1 MGIPNIDSEEIRNKK
16 IKTSKRFA
24 AFVEITVLIMLIVAY
39 LSPSSIFVSTYIV
52 IKSKPENVMSV
63 LSKPQNFNLWNP
75 WYGLDTAVIYNNM
88 FDNKGTPNGVYWTSK
103 NNADLSGNLKLVKS
117 ENPLRLK
124 FVANFGRQGN
134 GVFNFSANYTESG
147 RTILRLDYYT
157 EFGIHPINRL
167 NGLIAPYWIKD
178 DLQRAMKLLKKYIE
192 SCPEFM
198 IEPNKIQP
206 SAIDGDMMAKLNFH
220 AN

>member
-1 MGIPNIDSEEIRNKK
+1 MEIPSIESDKIMDKK
-16 IKTSKRFA
+16 IRTSKRFA
-24 AFVEITVLIMLIVAY
+24 AFVGATVLIMLVVAY

-52 IKSKPENVMSV
+52 IKSKPENVMGV

-75 WYGLDTAVIYNNM
+75 WYGLDTAVVYNTM
-88 FDNKGTPNGVYWTSK
+88 YDKKGEPNGICWTSK

-117 ENPLRLK
+117 ENPLRVK

-167 NGLIAPYWIKD
+167 NGLIAPYWLKD
-178 DLQRAMKLLKKYIE
+178 DMHRAMKLLKKAIE

-206 SAIDGDMMAKLNFH
+206 STIDGDMMAVLNL
-220 AN
+220 NTN